1 MSATPAPES
10 ASPVVV
16 VADDE
21 IHIVDV
27 LSLLLEPLGVR
38 VVKAYNGEQALR
50 AVQAHRPHL
59 VLTNVIM
66 PKLGGAELCRRLK
79 ARPETAAI
87 PVVLISSL
95 PREELPSCQADGFL
109 AKPFD
114 LARVEEFVRGYL
126 PP

>member
-1 MSATPAPES
+1 
-10 ASPVVV
+10 VVI
-16 VADDE
+16 ADDE

-38 VVKAYNGEQALR
+38 VIKAYNGEQALR

-79 ARPETAAI
+79 ARPETATI
-87 PVVLISSL
+87 PVILVSSL
-95 PREELPSCQADGFL
+95 PREELPPCHADGFL
-109 AKPFD
+109 PKPFD

-126 PP
+126 PPR